1 MVARKLRKAETYAMN
16 RLAAA
21 IFLAVVCSGCP
32 HRIEFGPEGPI
43 DDPEKLFSLVS
54 QAQANLITIQGDAK
68 LHVSTPQG
76 SGTLSMFLAIS
87 RPGLL
92 HMETFDFF
100 NRPVAALVSDGQRFG
115 LYQTEG
121 NTFYQGPASPENVSR
136 FLPVV
141 LPSEELV
148 AVMLGQV
155 PFIPAERKTLEL
167 DRDEGVYVLKLFRGS
182 VTQTL
187 QVHTKFYRVVR
198 SEVRGVPGYDL
209 AFGNF
214 KQEGAA
220 LFPKE
225 VKLIAQAAE
234 TELRLRYSDVA
245 LNAPPDLTL
254 YELAPPEGA
263 RVVEVDAKGR
273 EVGPAPASP
282 SPGPP
287 GS

>member
-1 MVARKLRKAETYAMN
+1 MN

-21 IFLAVVCSGCP
+21 IFLALVCSGCP

-43 DDPEKLFSLVS
+43 DDPEKLFQLVNRS
-54 QAQANLITIQGDAK
+54 QENLVTLQGDAK
-68 LHVSTPQG
+68 LHVSSPQG
-76 SGTLSMFLAIS
+76 SGTLSMFVAIS
-87 RPGLL
+87 RPGLI

-121 NTFYQGPASPENVSR
+121 NVFYKGPASPENVSR

-167 DRDEGVYVLKLFRGS
+167 DRKEGVYVLQLVRGG

-187 QVHTKFYRVVR
+187 RVHPKFYRVVR

-209 AFGNF
+209 AFDDF
-214 KQEGAA
+214 KEQGAVV
-220 LFPKE
+220 FPKE
-225 VKLIAQAAE
+225 VKLMAEVAQ
-234 TELRLRYSDVA
+234 TELRLHYSDVA
-245 LNAPPDLTL
+245 LNGPPDLTL
-254 YELAPPEGA
+254 FELEPPEGA
-263 RVVEVDAKGR
+263 RVVEVDARGQ
-273 EVGPAPASP
+273 EVHPQPAPSP
-282 SPGPP
+282 AVPP

>member
-1 MVARKLRKAETYAMN
+1 MN

-43 DDPEKLFSLVS
+43 DDPERLFQLVS
-54 QAQANLITIQGDAK
+54 QAQANLVTLQGDAK
-68 LHVSTPQG
+68 LHVKSPQG

-121 NTFYQGPASPENVSR
+121 NVFYRGPASPENVSR

-167 DRDEGVYVLKLFRGS
+167 DRGEGVYRLKLYRGP
-182 VTQTL
+182 VTQLL
-187 QVHTKFYRVVR
+187 QIHPKYYRVLR

-209 AFGNF
+209 AFDDL
-214 KQEGAA
+214 QQQDSVV
-220 LFPKE
+220 FPKE
-225 VKLIAQAAE
+225 VKLIAEVAE

-245 LNAPPDLTL
+245 LNTPPDLTL
-254 YELAPPEGA
+254 FELSPPEGA
-263 RVVEVDAKGR
+263 RVVEVDARGR
-273 EVGPAPASP
+273 EVSPAPVSP

>member
-1 MVARKLRKAETYAMN
+1 MN
-16 RLAAA
+16 RVAAA
-21 IFLAVVCSGCP
+21 IFLALVCSGCP

-43 DDPEKLFSLVS
+43 DDPEKLFQLVNQS
-54 QAQANLITIQGDAK
+54 QANLVTLQGDAK
-68 LHVSTPQG
+68 LHVSSPQG
-76 SGTLSMFLAIS
+76 SGTLSMYLAIS

-121 NTFYQGPASPENVSR
+121 NVFYQGPASPENVSR
-136 FLPVV
+136 FLPVM

-167 DRDEGVYVLKLFRGS
+167 DRSEGVYVLKLFRGP

-187 QVHTKFYRVVR
+187 QVHPKYYRVVR

-209 AFGNF
+209 SFDNF
-214 KQEGAA
+214 KTEGTM

-225 VKLIAQAAE
+225 VKLIAAAAE
-234 TELRLRYSDVA
+234 TELRLRYSDVS
-245 LNAPPDLTL
+245 LNGPPDLTL
-254 YELAPPEGA
+254 FELAPPEGA
-263 RVVEVDAKGR
+263 RVVEVDERGK
-273 EVGPAPASP
+273 EVGPEPAP
-282 SPGPP
+282 SPPVPP

>member
-1 MVARKLRKAETYAMN
+1 MN

-43 DDPEKLFSLVS
+43 DDPDKLFQLVN
-54 QAQANLITIQGDAK
+54 QAQENLVTLQGDAK
-68 LHVSTPQG
+68 LHVSSPQG

-121 NTFYQGPASPENVSR
+121 NVFYQGPASPENVSR

-167 DRDEGVYVLKLFRGS
+167 DRKEGVYVLKLYRGP

-187 QVHTKFYRVVR
+187 QVHPKFYRVVR

-209 AFGNF
+209 AFEDFQPQGT
-214 KQEGAA
+214 QV
-220 LFPKE
+220 FPKE
-225 VKLIAQAAE
+225 VKLIAEVAQ
-234 TELRLRYSDVA
+234 TELRLRYSDVS
-245 LNAPPDLTL
+245 LNARPDLTL
-254 YELAPPEGA
+254 FELAPPEGA
-263 RVVEVDAKGR
+263 RVVEVDARGQ
-273 EVGPAPASP
+273 EMHPPAAPSP
-282 SPGPP
+282 SGPP

>member
-1 MVARKLRKAETYAMN
+1 MN

-43 DDPEKLFSLVS
+43 DDPEKLFQLVS
-54 QAQANLITIQGDAK
+54 QAQANLVTIQGDAK
-68 LHVSTPQG
+68 LHVSSPQG
-76 SGTLSMFLAIS
+76 SGTLSMFVAIS

-121 NTFYQGPASPENVSR
+121 NVFYYGPASPENVSR

-155 PFIPAERKTLEL
+155 PFIPPERKTLEL
-167 DRDEGVYVLKLFRGS
+167 DPKEGVYVLKLFRGQ

-187 QVHTKFYRVVR
+187 QVHPKYYRVVR

-209 AFGNF
+209 AFDKF
-214 KQEGAA
+214 EVQDSVV
-220 LFPKE
+220 FPKE
-225 VKLIAQAAE
+225 VKLIAEVAE

-254 YELAPPEGA
+254 FELAPPEGA
-263 RVVEVDAKGR
+263 RVVEVDARGR
-273 EVGPAPASP
+273 EVSPVPASP

>member
-1 MVARKLRKAETYAMN
+1 MN
-16 RLAAA
+16 RVAAA
-21 IFLAVVCSGCP
+21 IFLALVCSGCP

-43 DDPEKLFSLVS
+43 DDPEKLFQLVNQS
-54 QAQANLITIQGDAK
+54 QENLVTLQGDAK
-68 LHVSTPQG
+68 LHVSSPQG

-100 NRPVAALVSDGQRFG
+100 NRPVAALVSDGKRFG

-121 NTFYQGPASPENVSR
+121 NLFYQGPASPENVSR

-155 PFIPAERKTLEL
+155 PLIPPERKTLEL
-167 DRDEGVYVLKLFRGS
+167 DRGEGVYVLKLFRGP

-187 QVHTKFYRVVR
+187 QVHPKYYRVVR
-198 SEVRGVPGYDL
+198 SEVRGVPAYDL
-209 AFGNF
+209 AFDDF
-214 KQEGAA
+214 KTEGSIT
-220 LFPKE
+220 FPKE
-225 VKLIAQAAE
+225 VKLIAAAAE
-234 TELRLRYSDVA
+234 TELRLRYSDVS
-245 LNAPPDLTL
+245 LNGPPDLTL
-254 YELAPPEGA
+254 FELAPPEGA
-263 RVVEVDAKGR
+263 RVVEVDARGK
-273 EVGPAPASP
+273 EVGPEPAP
-282 SPGPP
+282 SPPVPP

>member
-1 MVARKLRKAETYAMN
+1 MN

-21 IFLAVVCSGCP
+21 IFLAAVCSGCP

-43 DDPEKLFSLVS
+43 DDPDRLFQLVS
-54 QAQANLITIQGDAK
+54 QAQANLVTIQGDAK
-68 LHVSTPQG
+68 LRVASPQG

-121 NTFYQGPASPENVSR
+121 NVFYQGPASPENVSR

-167 DRDEGVYVLKLFRGS
+167 DRGEGVYVLKLFRGP

-187 QVHTKFYRVVR
+187 QVHPKFYRVVR
-198 SEVRGVPGYDL
+198 SEVRGIPGYDL
-209 AFGNF
+209 SFDDF
-214 KQEGAA
+214 KQEGQA

-225 VKLIAQAAE
+225 VKLIAEAAE
-234 TELRLRYSDVA
+234 TELRLRYSDVT

-263 RVVEVDAKGR
+263 RVVEVDARGR
-273 EVGPAPASP
+273 EVSPTPAPQP
-282 SPGPP
+282 PGPP

>member
-1 MVARKLRKAETYAMN
+1 MN
-16 RLAAA
+16 RALSA
-21 IFLAVVCSGCP
+21 IFLAIVLSGCP
-32 HRIEFGPEGPI
+32 KRIEFGPDGLIE
-43 DDPEKLFSLVS
+43 DADKLFELTS
-54 QAQANLITIQGDAK
+54 QAQANVVTLQGDAK
-68 LHVSTPQG
+68 LRVASPQG
-76 SGTLSMFLAIS
+76 SGTLSMFVAIS

-92 HMETFDFF
+92 HLETFDFF

-121 NTFYQGPASPENVSR
+121 HVFYQGPASPENVSR

-167 DRDEGVYVLKLFRGS
+167 DRDEGVYVLRLYRGG

-187 QVHTKFYRVVR
+187 HVHTRFHRVLR

-209 AFGNF
+209 AFDDLKEQGPVI
-214 KQEGAA
+214 
-220 LFPKE
+220 FPKE
-225 VKLIAQAAE
+225 VKLIAEVAE
-234 TELRLRYSDVA
+234 TELRLRYTDVS

-254 YELAPPEGA
+254 FELTPPEGA
-263 RVVEVDAKGR
+263 RVVEVDARGR
-273 EVGPAPASP
+273 EIQPTPAPP
-282 SPGPP
+282 PPVQP

>member
-1 MVARKLRKAETYAMN
+1 MN

-21 IFLAVVCSGCP
+21 IFLALVCSGCP

-43 DDPEKLFSLVS
+43 DDPEKLFKLVN
-54 QAQANLITIQGDAK
+54 QAQENLVTLQGDAK
-68 LHVSTPQG
+68 LHVSSPQG
-76 SGTLSMFLAIS
+76 SGTLSMFVAIS
-87 RPGLL
+87 RPGLM

-115 LYQTEG
+115 LYQAEG

-148 AVMLGQV
+148 SVMLGQV

-167 DRDEGVYVLKLFRGS
+167 DRKEGVYVLKLFRGG

-187 QVHTKFYRVVR
+187 QVHPKFYRVVR

-209 AFGNF
+209 AFEDF
-214 KQEGAA
+214 QEQGSQV
-220 LFPKE
+220 FPKE
-225 VKLIAQAAE
+225 VKLIAEVAQ
-234 TELRLRYSDVA
+234 TELRLRYSDVS
-245 LNAPPDLTL
+245 LNARPDLTL
-254 YELAPPEGA
+254 FELAAPEGA
-263 RVVEVDAKGR
+263 RVVEVDARGQ
-273 EVGPAPASP
+273 EVRPQAAP
-282 SPGPP
+282 SPAVPP

>member
-1 MVARKLRKAETYAMN
+1 MN

-21 IFLAVVCSGCP
+21 IFLAAVCSGCP
-32 HRIEFGPEGPI
+32 HRIEFGPEGLI
-43 DDPEKLFSLVS
+43 EDPEKLFTLVS

-68 LHVSTPQG
+68 LHVSSPQG

-155 PFIPAERKTLEL
+155 PFIPSERKTLEL
-167 DRDEGVYVLKLFRGS
+167 DRGEGVYVLKLFRGP

-187 QVHTKFYRVVR
+187 QVHPKYYRVVR

-209 AFGNF
+209 AFDNF
-214 KQEGAA
+214 KQEGPA

-225 VKLIAQAAE
+225 VKLIAQGAS
-234 TELRLRYSDVA
+234 TELRLRYSDVT
-245 LNAPPDLTL
+245 LNASPDLTL
-254 YELAPPEGA
+254 YELTPPEGA
-263 RVVEVDAKGR
+263 RVVAVDGQGR
-273 EVGPAPASP
+273 EVSSPPASL

>member
-1 MVARKLRKAETYAMN
+1 MN
-16 RLAAA
+16 RAAAA
-21 IFLAVVCSGCP
+21 IFLVLLCSGCP

-43 DDPEKLFSLVS
+43 DDPERLFTLVTK
-54 QAQANLITIQGDAK
+54 AQENLVTLQGDAK
-68 LHVSTPQG
+68 LHVSSPQG
-76 SGTLSMFLAIS
+76 SGTLSVFLAIS

-121 NTFYQGPASPENVSR
+121 NVFYQGPASPENVSR

-167 DRDEGVYVLKLFRGS
+167 DRGEGVYVLKLFRGP

-187 QVHTKFYRVVR
+187 QVHTKYHRVVR

-209 AFGNF
+209 AFGNI
-214 KQEGAA
+214 KQEGSVV
-220 LFPKE
+220 FPKE
-225 VKLIAQAAE
+225 VKLLAEVAE
-234 TELRLRYSDVA
+234 TELRLRYSDVT
-245 LNAPPDLTL
+245 LNGPPDLTL
-254 YELAPPEGA
+254 FELAPPEGA
-263 RVVEVDAKGR
+263 RVVEVDARGR
-273 EVGPAPASP
+273 EVAPGPAPSP
-282 SPGPP
+282 PVPP

>member
-1 MVARKLRKAETYAMN
+1 MN

-21 IFLAVVCSGCP
+21 IFLAVACSGCP
-32 HRIEFGPEGPI
+32 HRIEFGHEGPI
-43 DDPEKLFSLVS
+43 EDPEKLFSLVS
-54 QAQANLITIQGDAK
+54 QQQANLVTIQGDAK
-68 LHVSTPQG
+68 LHVSSPQG
-76 SGTLSMFLAIS
+76 SGTLSMFVAIS
-87 RPGLL
+87 RPGLV

-121 NTFYQGPASPENVSR
+121 NLFYKGPASPENVSR

-155 PFIPAERKTLEL
+155 PFIPAEKKTLEL
-167 DRDEGVYVLKLFRGS
+167 DRKEGVYVLKLYRGP

-187 QVHTKFYRVVR
+187 QVHPKFYRVVR

-209 AFGNF
+209 AFDDFQG
-214 KQEGAA
+214 QGPQV
-220 LFPKE
+220 FPKE
-225 VKLIAQAAE
+225 VKLIAEVAQ
-234 TELRLRYSDVA
+234 TELRLHYSDVS
-245 LNAPPDLTL
+245 LNARPDLTL
-254 YELAPPEGA
+254 FELEPPEGA
-263 RVVEVDAKGR
+263 RVVEVDSRGQ
-273 EVGPAPASP
+273 ELHPPAAP
-282 SPGPP
+282 SPAGPP

>member
-1 MVARKLRKAETYAMN
+1 MN
-16 RLAAA
+16 RALAA
-21 IFLAVVCSGCP
+21 IFLAVFFSGVLSGCP
-32 HRIEFGPEGPI
+32 KRIEFGPEGPI
-43 DDPEKLFSLVS
+43 EDPEKLFELTS
-54 QAQANLITIQGDAK
+54 QAQANVVTLQGDAK
-68 LHVSTPQG
+68 LRVDSPQG
-76 SGTLSMFLAIS
+76 SGTLSMFVAIS

-92 HMETFDFF
+92 HLETFDFF

-121 NTFYQGPASPENVSR
+121 HVFYQGPASPENVSR

-155 PFIPAERKTLEL
+155 PFIPPERKTLEL
-167 DRDEGVYVLKLFRGS
+167 DRDKGVYVLKLYRGG

-187 QVHTKFYRVVR
+187 HVHTKLHRVVR

-209 AFGNF
+209 SFDDLKEQGQSAV
-214 KQEGAA
+214 

-225 VKLIAQAAE
+225 VKLSSEAAE

-245 LNAPPDLTL
+245 LNGPPDLTL
-254 YELAPPEGA
+254 FELAPPEGA
-263 RVVEVDAKGR
+263 RVIDVDARGR
-273 EVGPAPASP
+273 EIPPAPATSP
-282 SPGPP
+282 PMQP

>member
-1 MVARKLRKAETYAMN
+1 MN

-21 IFLAVVCSGCP
+21 IFLAAVCSGCP

-43 DDPEKLFSLVS
+43 DDPERLFQLVS
-54 QAQANLITIQGDAK
+54 QAQANLVTIQGDAK
-68 LHVSTPQG
+68 LRVDSPQG

-121 NTFYQGPASPENVSR
+121 HVYYAGPASPENVSR

-167 DRDEGVYVLKLFRGS
+167 DRGEGVYVLKLFRGP

-187 QVHTKFYRVVR
+187 QVHPKYYRVVR

-209 AFGNF
+209 AFDDF
-214 KQEGAA
+214 KQEGLA

-225 VKLIAQAAE
+225 VKLIAEVAE
-234 TELRLRYSDVA
+234 TELRLRYSDVT

-254 YELAPPEGA
+254 FELAPPEGA
-263 RVVEVDAKGR
+263 RVVEVDSRGR
-273 EVGPAPASP
+273 EVSPAPASP
-282 SPGPP
+282 APGPP

>member
-1 MVARKLRKAETYAMN
+1 MN
-16 RLAAA
+16 RAAAA

-32 HRIEFGPEGPI
+32 HRLEFGPEGPI
-43 DDPEKLFSLVS
+43 EDPEKLFQLVNK
-54 QAQANLITIQGDAK
+54 AQENLVTLQGDAK
-68 LHVSTPQG
+68 LHVSSPQG
-76 SGTLSMFLAIS
+76 SGTLSMFMAIS

-121 NTFYQGPASPENVSR
+121 NVFYQGPSSPENVSR

-167 DRDEGVYVLKLFRGS
+167 DRGEGVYVLKLFRGA

-187 QVHTKFYRVVR
+187 QVHPKFYRVVR

-209 AFGNF
+209 AFDDF
-214 KQEGAA
+214 KEQGGAV
-220 LFPKE
+220 FPQE
-225 VKLIAQAAE
+225 VKLLAEVAQ
-234 TELRLRYSDVA
+234 TELRLRYSDVT

-254 YELAPPEGA
+254 FELAPPEGA
-263 RVVEVDAKGR
+263 RVVQVDARGR
-273 EVGPAPASP
+273 EVSPEPASLAP
-282 SPGPP
+282 VPP

>member
-1 MVARKLRKAETYAMN
+1 MN
-16 RLAAA
+16 RALAA
-21 IFLAVVCSGCP
+21 IFLVLVCSGCP
-32 HRIEFGPEGPI
+32 KRIEFGPEGPI
-43 DDPEKLFSLVS
+43 EDPEKLFELTV
-54 QAQANLITIQGDAK
+54 QAQANVVTLQGDAK
-68 LHVSTPQG
+68 LRVDSPQA

-121 NTFYQGPASPENVSR
+121 NVFYQGPASPENVSR

-155 PFIPAERKTLEL
+155 PLIPAERKTLEL
-167 DRDEGVYVLKLFRGS
+167 DRGEGVYVLTLHRGP
-182 VTQTL
+182 VTQKL
-187 QVHTKFYRVVR
+187 HVHTKYHRVVR

-209 AFGNF
+209 AFEDF
-214 KQEGAA
+214 KEKGTVV
-220 LFPKE
+220 FPGE
-225 VKLIAQAAE
+225 VKLIAKVAG
-234 TELRLRYSDVA
+234 TELRLRYSDVS
-245 LNAPPDLTL
+245 LNGPPDLTL
-254 YELAPPEGA
+254 FELSPPEGA
-263 RVVEVDAKGR
+263 RVVEVDARGR
-273 EVGPAPASP
+273 EIQPSPAPP
-282 SPGPP
+282 PPGPP

>member
-1 MVARKLRKAETYAMN
+1 MN
-16 RLAAA
+16 RAAAA
-21 IFLAVVCSGCP
+21 IFLVLVCSGCP

-43 DDPEKLFSLVS
+43 EDPEKLYQLVT
-54 QAQANLITIQGDAK
+54 QAQQNLVTIQGDAK
-68 LHVSTPQG
+68 LHVSSPQG
-76 SGTLSMFLAIS
+76 SGTLSVFLAIS
-87 RPGLL
+87 RPSLL

-115 LYQTEG
+115 LYQTDG
-121 NTFYQGPASPENVSR
+121 NVFYQGPASPENVSR

-155 PFIPAERKTLEL
+155 AFIPPERKTLTL
-167 DRDEGVYVLKLFRGS
+167 DRDEGVYVLKLFRGP

-187 QVHTKFYRVVR
+187 YVHTRYHRVVR
-198 SEVRGVPGYDL
+198 SEVRGIPAYDL

-214 KQEGAA
+214 KEQGSVV
-220 LFPKE
+220 FPKE
-225 VKLIAQAAE
+225 VKLLAEAAQ

-245 LNAPPDLTL
+245 LNGPPDLTL
-254 YELAPPEGA
+254 FELAPPEGA
-263 RVVEVDAKGR
+263 RVVEVDAQGK
-273 EVGPAPASP
+273 EVGPGPAPSP
-282 SPGPP
+282 SGPP

>member
-1 MVARKLRKAETYAMN
+1 MN

-32 HRIEFGPEGPI
+32 HRIEFGPEGLI
-43 DDPEKLFSLVS
+43 EDPDTLFKLVN
-54 QAQANLITIQGDAK
+54 QAQENLVTLQGDAK
-68 LHVSTPQG
+68 LHVSSPQG
-76 SGTLSMFLAIS
+76 SGTLSMFVAIS
-87 RPGLL
+87 RPGLM

-121 NTFYQGPASPENVSR
+121 NVFYKGPASPENVSR

-167 DRDEGVYVLKLFRGS
+167 DRKEGVYVLKLFRGP

-187 QVHTKFYRVVR
+187 QVHPKFYRVVR
-198 SEVRGVPGYDL
+198 SEVRGVPAYDL
-209 AFGNF
+209 AFEDFQPQGT
-214 KQEGAA
+214 QV
-220 LFPKE
+220 FPKE
-225 VKLIAQAAE
+225 VKLSAEVAQ
-234 TELRLRYSDVA
+234 TELRLRYSDVS
-245 LNAPPDLTL
+245 LNARPDLTL
-254 YELAPPEGA
+254 FELEPPEGA
-263 RVVEVDAKGR
+263 RVVEVDARGQ
-273 EVGPAPASP
+273 EVRPQAAPLPA
-282 SPGPP
+282 GPP